1 MKNRSCK
8 LKRLGSLDYDFRWG
22 ACGTFKF
29 PENSDQ
35 KAKDERV
42 LLCFADK
49 SEKFCER
56 YVMVLKSQSSYS
68 NLFSYDGNN
77 FFNHTN
83 SIFGHRKTSL
93 ANYNGSPM
101 AVGGYSKSNKTE
113 IYDISTDTWT
123 EAAEYPYHDL

>member
-1 MKNRSCK
+1 M
-8 LKRLGSLDYDFRWG
+8 GSLDYDFRWG

-29 PENSDQ
+29 PSDQ

-56 YVMVLKSQSSYS
+56 YVMIKWGASSRWSFGPKSAWGSIETTIGKTHPTLLKSQSSYS
-68 NLFSYDGNN
+68 NFFSYDGNN

-101 AVGGYSKSNKTE
+101 AR
-113 IYDISTDTWT
+113 
-123 EAAEYPYHDL
+123 A